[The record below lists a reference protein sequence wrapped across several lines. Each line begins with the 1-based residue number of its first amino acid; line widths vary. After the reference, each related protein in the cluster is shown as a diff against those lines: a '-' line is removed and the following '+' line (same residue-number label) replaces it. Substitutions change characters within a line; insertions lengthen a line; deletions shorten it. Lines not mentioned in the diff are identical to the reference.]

1 MEKISST
8 SINHFLELLNSF
20 HSNIKFTIET
30 EKEQKIASLDILL
43 ICNKDLV
50 NTIVYRKKTITD
62 LYIN

>member
-1 MEKISST
+1 MEKISSN